1 MKIASSIDS
10 GNTEAREKSI
20 RTIVKLIDRSI
31 DYNRDWYDYSFFGK
45 MRRMLNRCFLP
56 LYKRTGS
63 YISTLYMIVKLLY
76 VANVCGQFF
85 LLNAFMGP
93 NFNIYGFD
101 VIRDIA
107 NGRDFWES
115 PRFPRITMCDFVI
128 RTLGEN
134 NQRNTI
140 QCTLPINL
148 FNEKIFMFLWFWLVL
163 VAALSVYSFCVWFCN
178 FTSGSRMS
186 FVKRYLRVNDRLT
199 FTHNSSSHTIDTKLF
214 EAFIFEYLKQDGVF
228 LLRIVKKNTND
239 LVVGEIICALWD
251 NFKRY
256 PKFIQNGDDSISK
269 DDKLS
274 GENLIPNGY
283 HS

>member
-1 MKIASSIDS
+1 
-10 GNTEAREKSI
+10 
-20 RTIVKLIDRSI
+20 
-31 DYNRDWYDYSFFGK
+31 
-45 MRRMLNRCFLP
+45 
-56 LYKRTGS
+56 
-63 YISTLYMIVKLLY
+63 
-76 VANVCGQFF
+76 
-85 LLNAFMGP
+85 MGP

-101 VIRDIA
+101 VIRDIF

-148 FNEKIFMFLWFWLVL
+148 FNEKIFMFLWFWLVI
-163 VAALSVYSFCVWFCN
+163 VATLSVYSFCVWFCN

-186 FVKRYLRVNDRLT
+186 FVKRYLRVNDRIT